1 MCYQLWPIMSEEKEE
16 KLEEKVKV
24 KRDKDG
30 NIIEEDVEI
39 KEEEKSD

>member
-1 MCYQLWPIMSEEKEE
+1 MSGEKEE

-30 NIIEEDVEI
+30 NIIEEDVAI

>member
-1 MCYQLWPIMSEEKEE
+1 MSEEKIEE
-16 KLEEKVKV
+16 EVKV